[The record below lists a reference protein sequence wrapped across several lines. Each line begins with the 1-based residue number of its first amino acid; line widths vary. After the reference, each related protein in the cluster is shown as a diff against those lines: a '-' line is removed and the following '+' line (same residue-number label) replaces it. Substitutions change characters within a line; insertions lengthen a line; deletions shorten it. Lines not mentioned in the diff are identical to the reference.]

1 MNMRVPP
8 KNALYG
14 LVLTGGKSTRMKAD
28 KAALTY
34 HGKPQSAVCFEL
46 LSEFCEKVFISNR
59 ADQADAP
66 GNKGFP
72 QIHDGEEFSGKGP
85 LAGILSA
92 MQAYPNAAWLV
103 LACDLPYVD
112 SPTVKYLFGHRDPKK
127 IATAYRSA
135 HDGLPEPLCAVYEVQ
150 AQPVLLKFFHGG
162 TLCPRKIL
170 INSATHLLEPQ
181 NPTAL
186 ENINDPEEYQK
197 AKDVLNQK

>member
-1 MNMRVPP
+1 MVISRDDS
-8 KNALYG
+8 LYG
-14 LVLTGGKSTRMKAD
+14 LVLTGGKSARMKTD

-34 HGKPQSAVCFEL
+34 YGKAQSAVCFDL
-46 LSEFCEKVFISNR
+46 LSEFCSKVFISNR

-72 QIHDGEEFSGKGP
+72 QIHDREEFSGKGP

-92 MQAYPNAAWLV
+92 MQEYPNVAWLV
-103 LACDLPYVD
+103 LACDLPYVN
-112 SPTVKYLFGHRDPKK
+112 SSTIKYLLDQRNPQK

-135 HDGLPEPLCAVYEVQ
+135 HDGLPEPLCAVYEPQ
-150 AQPVLLKFFHGG
+150 AASVLLKFFQQG

-170 INSATHLLEPQ
+170 INSDTHLLESQ

-186 ENINDPEEYQK
+186 ENINSPEEYEK
-197 AKDVLNQK
+197 AKDILKKDKI